1 MQWKKTTLEALWC
14 GKRHNLETLDSTTGT
29 AKHGARLGIV
39 EPIWEAFPLHWVQ
52 VARSVKFLWPHSLF
66 KCHGWLYQVEER
78 GVVVVGGKGTRKTD
92 IFQSHLSAACY
103 GVAAVRYRSKCKVPI
118 FLLFLSSETDLACNT
133 QYIDISTVRFQ
144 TRVGELLRKQRTG
157 TRRGG
162 GASRSMLEGMYATP
176 RSAARG
182 KRA

>member
-1 MQWKKTTLEALWC
+1 M
-14 GKRHNLETLDSTTGT
+14 
-29 AKHGARLGIV
+29 
-39 EPIWEAFPLHWVQ
+39 
-52 VARSVKFLWPHSLF
+52 
-66 KCHGWLYQVEER
+66 EER

-133 QYIDISTVRFQ
+133 QYIDISTVKFQ

-162 GASRSMLEGMYATP
+162 NQADQCWRGCMPRHALLLVENVPRIMALPASFPNLIAGESR
-176 RSAARG
+176 R
-182 KRA
+182 

>member
-1 MQWKKTTLEALWC
+1 M
-14 GKRHNLETLDSTTGT
+14 
-29 AKHGARLGIV
+29 
-39 EPIWEAFPLHWVQ
+39 
-52 VARSVKFLWPHSLF
+52 
-66 KCHGWLYQVEER
+66 
-78 GVVVVGGKGTRKTD
+78 VGGKGTRKTD

-133 QYIDISTVRFQ
+133 QYIDISTVKFQ

-162 GASRSMLEGMYATP
+162 GSKQINAGGDVCHATLCCSWKTCLE
-176 RSAARG
+176 
-182 KRA
+182 